1 MQEQTLV
8 LVYDALNEMPGDF
21 NFLQDNYNELIKFT
35 EMLSQKEYR
44 NIKIILSLR
53 TDSYLQLR
61 QNEALEPRPG
71 VFYTPLAENRTIF
84 PLYQL
89 PVFSESQ
96 TLKLL
101 QKETSLNRQILKNY
115 TMSFLVYYKHLFIF
129 NYLDKFYVLSLIWV
143 KKNLP
148 FFH

>member
-1 MQEQTLV
+1 
-8 LVYDALNEMPGDF
+8 MPGNF
-21 NFLQDNYNELIKFT
+21 NFLQDNYNGLIKFT

-96 TLKLL
+96 TLELL
-101 QKETSLNRQILKNY
+101 QKETSLNRQILKKLY
-115 TMSFLVYYKHLFIF
+115 HEFSSILQTPFYIQLFGQILCSFSDLGEKEFAFFIEM
-129 NYLDKFYVLSLIWV
+129 V
-143 KKNLP
+143 
-148 FFH
+148 